1 MKNQSGH
8 DKYYVL
14 DSSPFF
20 TLFEDENGA
29 DTIQELLELAKQH
42 ELTVF
47 VSFATFA
54 EVFYITFREQ
64 EGKEAHKRVELMIR
78 HAIRRVESS
87 KELGLIARKLKAT
100 HELSFAD
107 SWIAATAILHAS
119 TLVHKDPEFEEL
131 ENELKMLKL
140 PYKRP
145 IRFNLAQA

>member
-1 MKNQSGH
+1 MKNQSGI

-14 DSSPFF
+14 GSSAFF

-29 DTIQELLELAKQH
+29 DTVQELLELAKKH

-64 EGKEAHKRVELMIR
+64 GSEEAHKRVELMTR
-78 HAIRRVESS
+78 LAIRRVESS

-100 HELSFAD
+100 HKLSFAD

-119 TLVHKDPEFEEL
+119 TLVHKDPEFENL
-131 ENELKMLKL
+131 KNELKMIKL
-140 PYKRP
+140 PYKQP
-145 IRFNLAQA
+145 TRFNLAQT